1 MEEKCLSSDTRL
13 SSNQNTESMIC
24 PQELFKTNL
33 VGLDDVPLS
42 LAGQT
47 AVAVLSAAEIVHIN
61 WILFFPGQ
69 SRTALFIQRA
79 EKTATQKRQGRVAPQ
94 FKDIYIRSG
103 WKYQDKMRACL
114 PVAVKTEKL

>member
-1 MEEKCLSSDTRL
+1 MFFLSDTRL
-13 SSNQNTESMIC
+13 SSNQNTESTIC

-47 AVAVLSAAEIVHIN
+47 AVPVLAAAEIVHIN

-69 SRTALFIQRA
+69 SRTALFIQKSRKNCHA
-79 EKTATQKRQGRVAPQ
+79 KETRTC
-94 FKDIYIRSG
+94 DSSS
-103 WKYQDKMRACL
+103 
-114 PVAVKTEKL
+114 

>member
-1 MEEKCLSSDTRL
+1 MEEKCFLSDTRL
-13 SSNQNTESMIC
+13 SSSQYTESMIC

-47 AVAVLSAAEIVHIN
+47 TVPVLAAAEILHIN

-69 SRTALFIQRA
+69 SSTALFIKRA
-79 EKTATQKRQGRVAPQ
+79 GKTATQKRQGRVAPQ
-94 FKDIYIRSG
+94 VKAIYIRNG
-103 WKYQDKMRACL
+103 WKNQDKMRACL